1 MVNKVLIEI
10 WGYEWNP
17 VDDRSIDQ
25 RSSYKDHHRGRRR
38 ADGGANRERYRNA
51 TRRAS
56 WTDATTHRR
65 AGRRRACNRT
75 FAQWHVRS
83 GSVAAEVSRPPAFTG
98 AAVGASCSKHTE
110 AKTQLLRIRIEGKQR
125 KLVRRADVDALIEG
139 ICGVVLTHL
148 SGLPARCAP
157 RGDLAIRRRIEQ
169 VVYEVRTEIANVCQE
184 IADKCDEPP
193 LSEQD

>member
-1 MVNKVLIEI
+1 MTD
-10 WGYEWNP
+10 P
-17 VDDRSIDQ
+17 SIN
-25 RSSYKDHHRGRRR
+25 DHPTRTTAKAVGGRT
-38 ADGGANRERYRNA
+38 AVPIASVTA

-65 AGRRRACNRT
+65 TGRRRACNRT
-75 FAQWHVRS
+75 FAQWHVQS

-184 IADKCDEPP
+184 MGDRRQAKVR
-193 LSEQD
+193 SGS

>member
-1 MVNKVLIEI
+1 MTD
-10 WGYEWNP
+10 P
-17 VDDRSIDQ
+17 SIN
-25 RSSYKDHHRGRRR
+25 DHPTRTTTKAVGGRT
-38 ADGGANRERYRNA
+38 AVPIASVTA

-75 FAQWHVRS
+75 FAQWHVQS

-98 AAVGASCSKHTE
+98 AAVGASCSKAYRSQDPTSAHQDRGE
-110 AKTQLLRIRIEGKQR
+110 AAQAGTAGGCRCVDRGHLRRG
-125 KLVRRADVDALIEG
+125 VDPS
-139 ICGVVLTHL
+139 V
-148 SGLPARCAP
+148 GLPARCAP

-184 IADKCDEPP
+184 MADKCDDPP